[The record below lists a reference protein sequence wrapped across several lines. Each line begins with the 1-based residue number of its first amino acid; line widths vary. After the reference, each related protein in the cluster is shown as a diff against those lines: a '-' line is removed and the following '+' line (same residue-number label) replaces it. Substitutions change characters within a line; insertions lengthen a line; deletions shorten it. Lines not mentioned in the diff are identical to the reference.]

1 MSATDGKITLAE
13 AISWTGNWRGAPS
26 TSARAFL
33 IPLADLQG
41 AVAEIQAQTDSPM
54 VRAYLAID
62 SGVEK
67 LVIVGTKKVPGL
79 DGKPY
84 YKDLLP
90 AAGEAAGAGTN
101 SIWDFTEPCPPKC
114 DPNSPLN

>member
-33 IPLADLQG
+33 IPLVDLQG
-41 AVAEIQAQTDSPM
+41 AIAEIQGQTGSPM
-54 VRAYLAID
+54 VRAYLATD
-62 SGVEK
+62 AGVEK
-67 LVIVGTKKVPGL
+67 LVIVGTSQETQK
-79 DGKPY
+79 DGSVVY
-84 YKDLLP
+84 RDLLP
-90 AAGEAAGAGTN
+90 AAGEAAGAGAN

>member
-67 LVIVGTKKVPGL
+67 LVIVGTQKDKNGV
-79 DGKPY
+79 Y
-84 YKDLLP
+84 RDLLP

-101 SIWDFTEPCPPKC
+101 SIWDFTKPCPPDC
-114 DPNSPLN
+114 DDNSPLN